1 VPALTWPVALAVL
14 FAALLHASWNALIKR
29 SDDKAL
35 DTAFIHV
42 LGVVLALPVVLVVGL
57 PRREAWPFLA
67 GSLTIHIGY
76 YIALVGAYRHGELGL
91 TYPVMRGL
99 APLLVACSSAALLGE
114 SLAAP
119 AWAGVLAISVGVIA
133 MGLNISRAPLD
144 GQTNGQGNGQANG
157 HAKVGAKGKTGP
169 AHNPHAHHGKALR
182 YALAN
187 ACLIA
192 LYTVVDGLGVRR
204 SGDTAAYLATL
215 FMLDGIPYFLIVMWQ
230 RRDAVGPA
238 LHHMAG
244 RWSVALPAALASLG
258 SYGIALWAMTLAP
271 VAAVAALR
279 ETSVLFAAVIGALWL
294 REAYGK
300 RRIVATLLIV
310 AGVITLRLS

>member
-1 VPALTWPVALAVL
+1 MPALTWPVALAVL
-14 FAALLHASWNALIKR
+14 FGALLHASWNALIKR
-29 SDDKAL
+29 GDDKAL

-57 PRREAWPFLA
+57 PRREAWPYLA

-119 AWAGVLAISVGVIA
+119 AWAGVVAISVGVIA
-133 MGLNISRAPLD
+133 MGLSINGAPAEVRAD
-144 GQTNGQGNGQANG
+144 
-157 HAKVGAKGKTGP
+157 GP

-244 RWSVALPAALASLG
+244 RWTVALPAALASLG
-258 SYGIALWAMTLAP
+258 SYGIALWAMTQAP

-300 RRIVATLLIV
+300 RRIAATLLIV

>member
-1 VPALTWPVALAVL
+1 
-14 FAALLHASWNALIKR
+14 
-29 SDDKAL
+29 
-35 DTAFIHV
+35 
-42 LGVVLALPVVLVVGL
+42 LPVVLVVGL
-57 PRREAWPFLA
+57 PRREAWPYLA

-114 SLAAP
+114 SLAAQ
-119 AWAGVLAISVGVIA
+119 AWAGVVAISVGVIA
-133 MGLNISRAPLD
+133 MGLSIGRAPAGD
-144 GQTNGQGNGQANG
+144 QADDQAKNHAHGGHTNG
-157 HAKVGAKGKTGP
+157 KPGP
-169 AHNPHAHHGKALR
+169 AHNPHAHHGRALR

-238 LHHMAG
+238 LQHMAG
-244 RWSVALPAALASLG
+244 RWTVALPAALASLG
-258 SYGIALWAMTLAP
+258 SYGIALWAMTKAP

>member
-1 VPALTWPVALAVL
+1 MPALTWPVALAVL
-14 FAALLHASWNALIKR
+14 FGALLHASWNALIKR

-67 GSLTIHIGY
+67 GSLFIHIGY

-114 SLAAP
+114 SLEAQ
-119 AWAGVLAISVGVIA
+119 AWAGVVAISIGVIA
-133 MGLNISRAPLD
+133 MGLSIS
-144 GQTNGQGNGQANG
+144 G
-157 HAKVGAKGKTGP
+157 VP
-169 AHNPHAHHGKALR
+169 AGGTAGNPHAHHGKALT

-215 FMLDGIPYFLIVMWQ
+215 FMLDGIPYFAIVMWQ
-230 RRDAVGPA
+230 RRDAVRPA

-244 RWSVALPAALASLG
+244 RWTVALPAALASLG
-258 SYGIALWAMTLAP
+258 SYGIALWAMTKAP

-300 RRIVATLLIV
+300 RRIAATLLIV